1 MTWKTFVIG
10 WFIKN
15 VCEMIIMGLFVLN
28 SFRQTLDATQRPSRR
43 QACTAE
49 TGSRVSPLSASL
61 KRETYARTRA
71 IFHRSAGFPLPFPKK
86 KPNN

>member
-1 MTWKTFVIG
+1 MTWMTFVIG
-10 WFIKN
+10 WFTKN
-15 VCEMIIMGLFVLN
+15 VCEIIFGLFVPD

-49 TGSRVSPLSASL
+49 TGLRVSPLSASL
-61 KRETYARTRA
+61 KRDAYARTRA

-86 KPNN
+86 KPNY